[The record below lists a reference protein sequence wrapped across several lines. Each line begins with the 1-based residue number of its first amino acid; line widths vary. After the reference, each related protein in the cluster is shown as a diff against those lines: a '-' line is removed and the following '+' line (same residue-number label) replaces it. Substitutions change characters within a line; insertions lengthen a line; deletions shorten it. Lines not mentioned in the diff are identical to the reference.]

1 MRRLSLTAATATV
14 AQVPKCNCSRIE
26 RRERQNMK
34 RKMTREWQGPKRMK
48 KMHHKESKTEQGA
61 ESEEEVSMAP
71 NVTC

>member
-1 MRRLSLTAATATV
+1 
-14 AQVPKCNCSRIE
+14 
-26 RRERQNMK
+26 MK
-34 RKMTREWQGPKRMK
+34 RMMTREWQGLKRMK